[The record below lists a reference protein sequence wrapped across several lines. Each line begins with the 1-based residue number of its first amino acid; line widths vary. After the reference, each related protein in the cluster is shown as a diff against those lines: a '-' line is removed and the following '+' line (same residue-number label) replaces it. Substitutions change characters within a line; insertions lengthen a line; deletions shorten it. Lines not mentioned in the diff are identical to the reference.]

1 MHLLYLTEYIALGQK
16 FRSILAW
23 ESFKMFQSSH
33 CGSAE
38 TNLTSIHED
47 VGLNPGLNQWVR
59 DLALP

>member
-16 FRSILAW
+16 FRRILAW